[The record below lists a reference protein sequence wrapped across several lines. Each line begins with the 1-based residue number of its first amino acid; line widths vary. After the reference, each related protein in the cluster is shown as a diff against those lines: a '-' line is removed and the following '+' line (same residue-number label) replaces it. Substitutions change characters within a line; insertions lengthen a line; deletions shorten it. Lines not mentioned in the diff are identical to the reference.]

1 MTTAKYLFAV
11 AGIAVALPTIAAVQP
26 QAVDIGAMKL
36 IPTLVVMQRY
46 DDNIFRQATDEVNS
60 WSTILTPQLQLLA
73 EQDANKVALTYLGDY
88 GRYSSS
94 SDDNYYD
101 HTVSLDAQL
110 EANDQHRFVLGAS
123 MAKLHDARGEGS
135 SEGVIAISRPQP
147 DEYDANSLAANY
159 DFGREAAR
167 FGLELSADT
176 TDIEYQNNLLETQF
190 RNRQDTG
197 LGGKFYG
204 RLASKT
210 RFFVELAQTDIEYDV
225 LPLSEETLNS
235 DEQNVSLG
243 VDWEV
248 TGKTSGSVQVGRL
261 SKDFDASTR
270 SDQKF
275 TSWEASVLW
284 APRTYSYVTLAATKS
299 PQETNGTGSFIESTN
314 YTAQWNHDW
323 SDFLHATLDIGFGKE
338 TYADDPRTDDRMSYG
353 LAVNYD
359 VDRWVNISA
368 GYRYTER
375 DSNNNTFDFERSQV
389 MLGVNLSL

>member
-36 IPTLVVMQRY
+36 IPTLGVMQRY

-135 SEGVIAISRPQP
+135 SEGVIAISRPEP
-147 DEYDANSLAANY
+147 DEYDANSLSANY
-159 DFGREAAR
+159 DFGRESAR

-261 SKDFDASTR
+261 SKDFDAAGKAGTNLTNWS
-270 SDQKF
+270 
-275 TSWEASVLW
+275 ANVLW
-284 APRTYSYVTLAATKS
+284 APRTYSYLTIAISKQLR
-299 PQETNGTGSFIESTN
+299 ETNGTGSFIESTD
-314 YTAQWNHDW
+314 YTTQWNHDW
-323 SDFLHATLDIGFGKE
+323 SDFLHATLEVGFGNE
-338 TYADDPRTDDRMSYG
+338 NYADDPRTDDRMSYG